1 MGAISRSAAAAAVL
15 AAVAAPAAARA
26 EQPPTATDLRTFT
39 ATVAGVVDGD
49 TVDLR
54 ITPDA
59 AALLELPARKPPR
72 TVRLRLYGID
82 APEKGQPFAQNAR
95 QALSEMVLGKEVV
108 VAAVAPAEPG
118 PLAGLVYVEGSEIN
132 EPLVSRGYAWASRR
146 SLGKLADDPR
156 FCLAERDARRGQAG
170 LWRLPTKE
178 RRAPWEHRDAQGGR
192 AVRFTDFDG
201 ETAEACLAAFGKR

>member
-1 MGAISRSAAAAAVL
+1 MNLEVKCGESMVVIGGSGTGKSVL
-15 AAVAAPAAARA
+15 IKCIIGL
-26 EQPPTATDLRTFT
+26 LRHDR
-39 ATVAGVVDGD
+39 GEIYVDG
-49 TVDLR
+49 T
-54 ITPDA
+54 
-59 AALLELPARKPPR
+59 
-72 TVRLRLYGID
+72 
-82 APEKGQPFAQNAR
+82 
-95 QALSEMVLGKEVV
+95 
-108 VAAVAPAEPG
+108 
-118 PLAGLVYVEGSEIN
+118 EIN
-132 EPLVSRGYAWASRR
+132 EPLVSRGFAWASRR